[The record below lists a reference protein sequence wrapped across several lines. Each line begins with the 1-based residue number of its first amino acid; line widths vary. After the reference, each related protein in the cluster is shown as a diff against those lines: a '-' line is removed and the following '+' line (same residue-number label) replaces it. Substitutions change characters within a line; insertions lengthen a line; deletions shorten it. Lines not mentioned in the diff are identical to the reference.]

1 MMQIY
6 GTRLEK
12 KFGSEAGG
20 VGHTSQDLRA
30 SGSRRLLKALHVP
43 EDSGGFV
50 GGHVED
56 ASNTHAHAHTRTRTP
71 STSETANIFLF
82 PRLPRG
88 PKDFP
93 NSEVF
98 RLFPCIP

>member
-12 KFGSEAGG
+12 KFGSEVGG
-20 VGHTSQDLRA
+20 VGRTSQDLRA
-30 SGSRRLLKALHVP
+30 SGSRRLLKPPHVP

-56 ASNTHAHAHTRTRTP
+56 ASNTHTHTHTRMHTHTT
-71 STSETANIFLF
+71 STSETANIFYV
-82 PRLPRG
+82 
-88 PKDFP
+88 PKAP
-93 NSEVF
+93 QGA
-98 RLFPCIP
+98 